1 MLGLHKELIFLK
13 YPKVTCMMDI
23 LIEYTENVESSRC
36 DNSCKNEK

>member
-1 MLGLHKELIFLK
+1 
-13 YPKVTCMMDI
+13 MDI